1 MSIYKVINKLNLIMG
16 WAQEKNQEGADLERH
31 LAKDREKII
40 ELTLKNNELARENSL
55 LQIANNKAKNMHS
68 RYENAVM

>member
-16 WAQEKNQEGADLERH
+16 WTQEKNREAADLERH

>member
-16 WAQEKNQEGADLERH
+16 WTQEKNQEAADLERH